1 MPSLRDQIQKFI
13 QRTGGLLIQ
22 SEAHTRKDLMG
33 GASLNDIKSAT
44 LDHIITWIF
53 SIDDTAGMLAPKST
67 VQVMS
72 LASSLKTWRQS

>member
-33 GASLNDIKSAT
+33 GASLNDIKSAA

-53 SIDDTAGMLAPKST
+53 SNDDTAGMPAPKST

-72 LASSLKTWRQS
+72 LASSLKTCRQS

>member
-72 LASSLKTWRQS
+72 LASSLKTCRQS

>member
-22 SEAHTRKDLMG
+22 SEAHTRKDLTG
-33 GASLNDIKSAT
+33 GASLNDIKSAA

-53 SIDDTAGMLAPKST
+53 SNDDTAGMPAPKST